1 MMFFTRLPVPSF
13 TDHSPQYLKQSPRY
27 FPLVG
32 ALVGAIAL
40 SVFLLFHRF
49 LSLELSILA
58 SMIASVLT
66 TGAFHED
73 GFADVC
79 DGFGG
84 GWTKEKILEI
94 MKDSRL
100 GTYGTIGL
108 LFMLGSK
115 FLLLRELLGAAGAG
129 DSLLVVAGCFLMPH
143 AVSRLMSVLSI
154 QLFPYVSEE
163 ATSKSKPS
171 AAQKLSTG
179 SLLTAAFFAA
189 ATFLLLPPLSLLV
202 LPICG
207 LATVWLN
214 LYFRKWIGGHTGDCL
229 GSVQQITE
237 VLCYFFLLTLWNY
250 T

>member
-1 MMFFTRLPVPSF
+1 
-13 TDHSPQYLKQSPRY
+13 
-27 FPLVG
+27 
-32 ALVGAIAL
+32 
-40 SVFLLFHRF
+40 
-49 LSLELSILA
+49 
-58 SMIASVLT
+58 
-66 TGAFHED
+66 
-73 GFADVC
+73 
-79 DGFGG
+79 
-84 GWTKEKILEI
+84 
-94 MKDSRL
+94 
-100 GTYGTIGL
+100 
-108 LFMLGSK
+108 
-115 FLLLRELLGAAGAG
+115 
-129 DSLLVVAGCFLMPH
+129 
-143 AVSRLMSVLSI
+143 
-154 QLFPYVSEE
+154 VSEE